1 MKCPSCGQWNR
12 ASFPKCIKCGTILPQ
27 EGRGPLPAEELTAP
41 KEAPVVIRVDEMGN
55 EVQLVDEKDSLAA
68 EMQTLHQR
76 KRRGETQQQA
86 LRSRGAER
94 GIAPTGSGV
103 SAVSRRNRM
112 FQDADVGQ
120 DRMPNE
126 DGAYTVEPAYA
137 GPYARHN
144 APAVLPPRSFKR
156 TRLFGLR
163 RFLPIAA
170 LVLLI
175 LGGLAALFMFVVKPS
190 FIDPKPVNA
199 QEQVEV
205 IASILD
211 DMAAHTIRIPAPDG
225 TQIYIKELRR
235 SFLSTGGYA
244 SFQVPD
250 YTWYELEETLSEPV
264 MSVTL
269 TPFVRTGTGEQKAMP
284 LITYDIDIP
293 QSPLTLISPEATYVE
308 VSTPV
313 YNIRFHVMQ
322 NSTVLINGV
331 DFSSFVNTQNGYI
344 SYNADI
350 QPIGENKIR
359 IVVRSQYYRQ
369 NEATLTIYRAIQDIP
384 LDLSSVLDDESSG
397 PTMWISATT
406 MPGATISVLSPFEE
420 ADFSEL
426 NSTGAFRFK
435 AVFNKVGINTVTIQA
450 EYPGKEPTIV
460 NYNVYYLPSPD
471 QYTPKAW
478 ALDGKWGYQDFLANK
493 NTRIANTQI
502 YVMQGEV
509 KRIINNRP
517 QLVEI
522 DVSDGQGKPLPVL
535 VENQTKTEWVVGQR
549 YRIYGDAYGM
559 YDGFPW
565 VIGRFTYKPR
575 N

>member
-1 MKCPSCGQWNR
+1 MKCPNCGQWNR
-12 ASFPKCIKCGTILPQ
+12 ASFPRCFKCGTELPL
-27 EGRGPLPAEELTAP
+27 EARAPLPAEELAAP
-41 KEAPVVIRVDEMGN
+41 READTYIRVDELGN
-55 EVQLVDEKDSLAA
+55 EEHLVDEKDSLAA
-68 EMQTLHQR
+68 EMRTLHQR
-76 KRRGETQQQA
+76 KKRGETQQQA
-86 LRSRGAER
+86 LRTRAAER
-94 GIAPTGSGV
+94 GIAPTGSNV

-112 FQDADVGQ
+112 FQDPDLGEQ
-120 DRMPNE
+120 YMPNE
-126 DGAYTVEPAYA
+126 DGSYAVEPAYG
-137 GPYARHN
+137 GPYARHG
-144 APAVLPPRSFKR
+144 APAALPPRSFKR
-156 TRLFGLR
+156 TRMFGLR

-170 LVLLI
+170 LSLMV
-175 LGGLAALFMFVVKPS
+175 LGGLAALFLFVVKPA
-190 FIDPKPVNA
+190 FIDAKAADPA
-199 QEQVEV
+199 RQVEV
-205 IASILD
+205 TASILD

-235 SFLSTGGYA
+235 SFLSMGGYA
-244 SFQVPD
+244 SFQVAD
-250 YTWYELEETLSEPV
+250 YTWYELEETLTEPV
-264 MSVTL
+264 MTVTL
-269 TPFVRTGTGEQKAMP
+269 TPYERTGTGEQKEMP
-284 LITYDIDIP
+284 AIVYDIDIP
-293 QSPLTLISPEATYVE
+293 QSPLTLINPEVTYVE

-322 NSTVLINGV
+322 NSTVLINGT
-331 DFSSFVNTQNGYI
+331 DYSSFVNTQNGYI

-350 QPIGENKIR
+350 QPIGENKFH

-397 PTMWISATT
+397 PTMDISATT
-406 MPGATISVLSPFEE
+406 MPGATISILSPFQE
-420 ADFSEL
+420 ADFSRL
-426 NSTGAFRFK
+426 NSTGAFTFK

-478 ALDGKWGYQDFLANK
+478 ALDGKWGYQDFLSNK

-502 YVMQGEV
+502 YVLQGEV
-509 KRIINNRP
+509 KRILSTRP

-522 DVSDGQGKPLPVL
+522 DVGDENKPLPVL
-535 VENQTKTEWVVGQR
+535 VENQTKTEWVEGQT

-559 YDGFPW
+559 YDGYPW
-565 VIGRFTYKPR
+565 IIGRFTYKPT

>member
-1 MKCPSCGQWNR
+1 MKCPACGQWNR
-12 ASFPKCIKCGTILPQ
+12 ASYPKCFKCGTVLPQ
-27 EGRGPLPAEELTAP
+27 DERGPLPSEQLDAP
-41 KEAPVVIRVDEMGN
+41 GEPDIVIRVDEAGN
-55 EVQLVDEKDSLAA
+55 EVQWVDEKDSLAA
-68 EMQTLHQR
+68 EMQTLHVR
-76 KRRGETQQQA
+76 KQHGETQQQA
-86 LRSRGAER
+86 LRSRAAER
-94 GIAPTGSGV
+94 GIAPTGSDL
-103 SAVSRRNRM
+103 SAVSRHNRM
-112 FQDADVGQ
+112 FRDADTGQ
-120 DRMPNE
+120 QYMPNE
-126 DGAYTVEPAYA
+126 DGVYSVEPAYA
-137 GPYARHN
+137 GPYARHG

-156 TRLFGLR
+156 TRVFGLR
-163 RFLPIAA
+163 RFLPLAA
-170 LVLLI
+170 LVLL
-175 LGGLAALFMFVVKPS
+175 LLAGLAALFLYVIKPTL
-190 FIDPKPVNA
+190 IDIRPVAA
-199 QEQVEV
+199 QDRVEV
-205 IASILD
+205 TASILD

-264 MSVTL
+264 MQVTL

-284 LITYDIDIP
+284 LIIYDIDIP
-293 QSPLTLISPEATYVE
+293 QSPLTLINPEVTYVE

-322 NSTVLINGV
+322 NSTVLINGA

-350 QPIGENKIR
+350 QPIGENKIH

-369 NEATLTIYRAIQDIP
+369 NEVTLTIYRAIQDIP

-397 PTMWISATT
+397 PTMEISATT
-406 MPGATISVLSPFEE
+406 MPGATISILSPYQE
-420 ADFSEL
+420 ADFSQL
-426 NSTGAFRFK
+426 NSTGAFHFK
-435 AVFNKVGINTVTIQA
+435 AVFNRMGINTVTIQA

-460 NYNVYYLPSPD
+460 NYDVYYLPSPD

-478 ALDGKWGYQDFLANK
+478 ALDSKWGYQDFLANK

-502 YVMQGEV
+502 YVLQGEV

-522 DVSDGQGKPLPVL
+522 DVGDGQGKALPVL
-535 VENQTKTEWVVGQR
+535 VENQTKTEWVLGQR
-549 YRIYGDAYGM
+549 YRIFGDAYGM
-559 YDGFPW
+559 YDGYPW
-565 VIGRFTYKPR
+565 LIGRFTYKPT